1 MRYDKLVRDKI
12 PEVIRAR
19 GGQPVT
25 HTADS
30 EEYIQKLREKLEEE
44 VAEFIRSN
52 DSEELADIIEVV
64 YALGKE
70 RDLSPED
77 LESMRKREA
86 EERGD
91 FKERIILEES

>member
-25 HTADS
+25 HIADS

-44 VAEFIRSN
+44 VAEFIRNN
-52 DSEELADIIEVV
+52 DSEELADIIEIV
-64 YALGKE
+64 YAMGKE
-70 RDLSPED
+70 RGLSPED